1 MDIIRDIQSLS
12 EFKKNAS
19 KLVKQVQKTR
29 QSIVLTVNGQ
39 AVAVLQDAES
49 YQNALNER
57 EITESVEVLKERLA
71 KLREGGKR
79 VSVEEVF
86 AKVSKKYGVKLD
98 EPEMTR

>member
-19 KLVKQVQKTR
+19 KLVKQVQETK

-39 AVAVLQDAES
+39 AVAVVQDAES

-57 EITESVEVLKERLA
+57 ELAGSVEVLKERIA
-71 KLREGGKR
+71 KLRSGGKR
-79 VSVEEVF
+79 IPAEKVF
-86 AKVSKKYGVKLD
+86 AKISKKHGVKLG
-98 EPEMTR
+98 